1 MAKSRMH
8 SLEYST
14 RFKKDFKKISKLPI
28 PDIIEVG
35 CVISML
41 QRDEVLEDK
50 YVDHPLAGNWQ
61 GFRDCHIKPDLVL
74 IYRVNGGVLQLARI
88 GSHSDVF

>member
-1 MAKSRMH
+1 MAKLRMY

-14 RFKKDFKKISKLPI
+14 QFKKDFKKITKRPI

-35 CVISML
+35 QVISLL
-41 QRDEVLEDK
+41 QRNELLEDK
-50 YVDHPLAGNWQ
+50 HVDHSLAGNWQ

-74 IYRVNGGVLQLARI
+74 IYRVDDDVLQLARI
-88 GSHSDVF
+88 GSHSELF

>member
-14 RFKKDFKKISKLPI
+14 QFKKDFKKVTKRPI
-28 PDIIEVG
+28 PDIVEVG
-35 CVISML
+35 RVISML
-41 QRDEVLEDK
+41 QRGEVLEDK
-50 YVDHPLAGNWQ
+50 HVDHSLAGNWQ

-74 IYRVNGGVLQLARI
+74 IYGVNDGVLQLARI
-88 GSHSDVF
+88 GSHSELF

>member
-1 MAKSRMH
+1 MAKLRMY

-14 RFKKDFKKISKLPI
+14 QFKKDFKKITKRPI

-35 CVISML
+35 HVISLL
-41 QRDEVLEDK
+41 QRKEPLEDK
-50 YVDHPLAGNWQ
+50 HVDHSLTGNWQ

-74 IYRVNGGVLQLARI
+74 IYRVDDDVLQLARI
-88 GSHSDVF
+88 GSHSELF

>member
-14 RFKKDFKKISKLPI
+14 QFKKDFKKITKLPI
-28 PDIIEVG
+28 PDIVEVG
-35 CVISML
+35 RIISKL
-41 QRDEVLEDK
+41 QRDEPLEDK
-50 YVDHPLAGNWQ
+50 HVDHALTGNWH

-74 IYRVNGGVLQLARI
+74 IYRVENSTLQLARI
-88 GSHSDVF
+88 GSHSELF